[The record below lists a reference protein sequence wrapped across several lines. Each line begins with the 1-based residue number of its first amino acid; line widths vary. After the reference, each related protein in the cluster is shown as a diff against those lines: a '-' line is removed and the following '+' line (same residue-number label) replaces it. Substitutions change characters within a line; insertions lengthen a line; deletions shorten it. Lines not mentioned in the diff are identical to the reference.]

1 MAKTLNERTLVIA
14 HRGASAY
21 APENTLESFALAI
34 EMKADGIET
43 DVHFSKDGVV
53 MVNHD
58 EKLDRTSNG
67 QGLIT
72 DYTCDELKFFDFG
85 FKFHKKRTDVKIPT
99 IDEMYA
105 LVAPSNLCINVEIKS
120 ADPAMPQ
127 ALYDAAKRHG
137 MLDRVFYSSFDH
149 EQLARML
156 RIFPEAY
163 VAPLYGFN
171 MVKPWLYA
179 ENLGALAS
187 HPRYN
192 QVFLYPEYVDECH
205 KRGIRVNPWTV
216 DDPEAIKSL
225 AEAGCDALITNVPDV
240 ARKVLGLA
248 D

>member
-21 APENTLESFALAI
+21 APENTLEAFALAI

-72 DYTCDELKFFDFG
+72 DYTCEELKFFDFG
-85 FKFHKKRTDVKIPT
+85 FKFYKKRTDIKIPT

-105 LVAPSNLCINVEIKS
+105 LVKPSGLCINVEIKS
-120 ADPAMPQ
+120 SDPAMPQ

-149 EQLARML
+149 MQLIRML
-156 RIFPEAY
+156 EIFPEAY

-192 QVFLYPEYVDECH
+192 QIALFPEYVDECH

-216 DDPEAIKSL
+216 DIPEDIKAL
-225 AEAGCDALITNVPDV
+225 ADAGCDALITNVPDV
-240 ARKVLGLA
+240 ARKVLGL
-248 D
+248 DN